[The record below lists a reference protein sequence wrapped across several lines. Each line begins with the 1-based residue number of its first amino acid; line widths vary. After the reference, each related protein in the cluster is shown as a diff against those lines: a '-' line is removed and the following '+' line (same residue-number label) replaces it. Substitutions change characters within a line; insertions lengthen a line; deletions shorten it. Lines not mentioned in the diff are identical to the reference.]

1 VSVSRREARLALLRL
16 AARPTAGLGRL
27 RRRRSPWG
35 RPPRIL
41 LMRPDHLGDLLLA
54 GPAAAVLREALPGA
68 QVDWL
73 VGPWSAEMARR
84 AGHLDRA
91 GVVRTLDFPGFT
103 RRPKRSAVEPY
114 AALWQAAAQ
123 LRAEQYDA
131 ALILRQDHWWGAM
144 LASLAGIPR
153 RFGYAVPECLPFLT
167 DTLPI
172 PSGAHRHAVRTNQA
186 LARLAGSRLSG
197 QPPVRSLLDPSF
209 TTSPDEQVWARAW
222 LSDHLPSG
230 PTQIIAIHPGAG
242 APIKQWLPEG
252 WAEVARAMRDR
263 FDARIFLTGGPGE
276 HDLVEQ
282 VAARLDPRPPSIV
295 GASTIG
301 QLAALFEACDLVFGC
316 DSGPLHLATA
326 VSTMT
331 VRLYGPTDDQEF
343 GPWSRDRHRWPI
355 GHRSVGHGTACP
367 LWIQPCGYLAD
378 PPCGFAEHPP
388 CMREIA
394 PAAVASAAIELLEF
408 DGGYDERGFDRNKI
422 VWTLTSGGP
431 AC

>member
-1 VSVSRREARLALLRL
+1 VALAGQPIG
-16 AARPTAGLGRL
+16 ALGRL
-27 RRRRSPWG
+27 RRQRSPWG

-41 LMRPDHLGDLLLA
+41 LIRPDHLGDLLLA
-54 GPAAAVLREALPGA
+54 GPAAAIVREALPDA
-68 QVDWL
+68 QLDWL
-73 VGPWSAEMARR
+73 VGPWSAEMAKRT
-84 AGHLDRA
+84 GHLDGT

-103 RRPKRSAVEPY
+103 RRPKRSALEPY

-123 LRAEQYDA
+123 LRPEQYDA

-167 DTLPI
+167 DTLPL
-172 PSGAHRHAVRTNQA
+172 PTGGHRHAVRTNQA

-197 QPPVRSLLDPSF
+197 QPPVRTLIDPSF
-209 TTSPDEQVWARAW
+209 TTLPEEQAWAREW
-222 LSDHLPSG
+222 LAEYLPES
-230 PTQIIAIHPGAG
+230 TSKTSKVIAMHPGAG
-242 APIKQWLPEG
+242 APLKQWLPEK

-263 FDARIFLTGGPGE
+263 LDARIFLTGGPGE

-282 VAARLDPRPPSIV
+282 VAARLDPRPPAIV
-295 GASTIG
+295 GSTSIG

-316 DSGPLHLATA
+316 DSGPLHLAAA

-343 GPWSRDRHRWPI
+343 GPWSRDRDRWPI
-355 GHRSVGHGTACP
+355 GHWSVGHGTACP
-367 LWIQPCGYLAD
+367 LWIQPCGYLAY
-378 PPCGFAEHPP
+378 PPCGFAENPP
-388 CMREIA
+388 CMREIV
-394 PAAVASAAIELLEF
+394 PAAVASAAVELLSF
-408 DGGYDERGFDRNKI
+408 DGGHDERGFDSNVI
-422 VWTLTSGGP
+422 VWTSASGEP